1 MAHNRVR
8 HVCDIKNSI
17 ILDLIKRLSEMNR
30 RRNYYLRLGVAV
42 VYTIDETMG
51 KECVSY
57 LRAKLSTT
65 LRSLSLCKVNN
76 RDICIFYC
84 NGILFE

>member
-1 MAHNRVR
+1 M
-8 HVCDIKNSI
+8 
-17 ILDLIKRLSEMNR
+17 
-30 RRNYYLRLGVAV
+30 
-42 VYTIDETMG
+42 VYAINETMSE
-51 KECVSY
+51 ECVSY
-57 LRAKLSTT
+57 LGAKLGST